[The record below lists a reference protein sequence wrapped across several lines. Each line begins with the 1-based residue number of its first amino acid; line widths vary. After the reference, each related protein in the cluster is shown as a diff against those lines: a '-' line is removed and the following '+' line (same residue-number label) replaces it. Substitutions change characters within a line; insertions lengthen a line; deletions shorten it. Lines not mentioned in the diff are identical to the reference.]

1 MISSITDTTTLNNGV
16 KMPWLGFG
24 VFKMEDGPETE
35 QSVAKALEA
44 GYRSID
50 TAAVYGNEQ
59 SVGRAIK
66 ASGLPREELFITTKV
81 WNSDQRTGATLAA
94 FEASRKKLGLDYLD
108 LYLIHWPVAGYYKA
122 TWQALEKLYA
132 EGAVRAIGVSN
143 FHIHHLEDLLVGS
156 NITPAVNQV
165 EFHPYL
171 LYRDLRQ
178 FCADR
183 QVQFEAWSPLAKGK
197 IFDNPTIVE
206 LCRKYG
212 KSPAQ
217 LLIRW
222 DLQHGVVT
230 IPKSSTPRRI
240 VENTAVFDFEISADD
255 MARLDSLN
263 RNERTGPDPD
273 NFNF

>member
-24 VFKMEDGPETE
+24 VFKMEDGSETE
-35 QSVAKALEA
+35 QSVATALAA

-66 ASGLPREELFITTKV
+66 ASGLPRQELFITTKV

-94 FEASRKKLGLDYLD
+94 FETSRKKLGLDYID

-122 TWQALEKLYA
+122 TWQALEQLYA
-132 EGAVRAIGVSN
+132 EGVVRAIGVSN
-143 FHIHHLEDLLVGS
+143 FHIHHLQDLFAGS
-156 NITPAVNQV
+156 DIKPAVNQV

-171 LYRDLRQ
+171 LHQELRQ
-178 FCADR
+178 FCSEH
-183 QVQFEAWSPLAKGK
+183 QIQFEAWSPLARGK
-197 IFDNPTIVE
+197 ITNDPAIVN
-206 LCRKYG
+206 LSRKYG

-217 LLIRW
+217 LVIRW
-222 DLQHGVVT
+222 DLQHQVVT
-230 IPKSSTPRRI
+230 IPKSSTPQRI
-240 VENTAVFDFEISADD
+240 VDNKAVFDFEISADD
-255 MARLDSLN
+255 MAQLDSLN

>member
-24 VFKMEDGPETE
+24 VFKMEDGAETE
-35 QSVAKALEA
+35 QSVATALEA

-50 TAAVYGNEQ
+50 TAAVYGNEE

-66 ASGLPREELFITTKV
+66 TSGLPREELFITTKV

-94 FEASRKKLGLDYLD
+94 FETSRKKLGLDYID

-122 TWQALEKLYA
+122 TWQALEQLYA
-132 EGAVRAIGVSN
+132 EGVVRAIGVSN
-143 FHIHHLEDLLVGS
+143 FHIHHLKDLFAGS
-156 NITPAVNQV
+156 DIRPAVNQV

-171 LYRDLRQ
+171 LHQELRQ
-178 FCADR
+178 FCSEH
-183 QVQFEAWSPLAKGK
+183 QIQFEAWSPLARGK
-197 IFDNPTIVE
+197 ITNDPAIVN
-206 LCRKYG
+206 LSRKYG

-217 LLIRW
+217 LVIRW
-222 DLQHGVVT
+222 DLQHQVVT
-230 IPKSSTPRRI
+230 IPKSSTPQRI
-240 VENTAVFDFEISADD
+240 VDNTAVFDFEISADD
-255 MARLDSLN
+255 MAQLDSLN